1 MLWKDK
7 INEWNNGIV
16 VKYPSNIKNRF
27 YFETSVCNKK
37 LDSKYKEEFIEDI
50 KLNKLEQNFI
60 SFDKYIRESKN
71 KYATCF
77 YNLNKDALLIV
88 PIPRKNKNYTTIK
101 DFIDNASI
109 TQQKH
114 FWFLVA
120 KNILEMLKNNDKVY
134 ISTHGTGVYYLHVRI
149 DLTPKYYSGTL
160 YNR

>member
-7 INEWNNGIV
+7 INEWNNGII
-16 VKYPSNIKNRF
+16 VKYSSDIKNRF

-37 LDSKYKEEFIEDI
+37 LDSQYKEEFIEDV
-50 KLNKLEQNFI
+50 KLNKLEQDFM

-71 KYATCF
+71 KYATYF

-101 DFIDNASI
+101 DFIDTASI
-109 TQQKH
+109 VQQKH

-120 KNILEMLKNNDKVY
+120 KNILEMLKIHDKVY
-134 ISTHGTGVYYLHVRI
+134 VSTHGMGVYYLHVRI

-160 YNR
+160 GN